1 MNEPATTLEICV
13 DDLTGVRAAVAGGA
27 DRLELCSALAL
38 GGLTPSAAFAAT
50 VVKGGVSVHAMV
62 RPRAGDFNYDD
73 DEIALI
79 ENDIARLAE
88 LGVSGV
94 VVGAADTGG
103 KLNERAL
110 ARFRETAKDIAIVLH
125 RAIDLAPDPVAAV
138 RIAAS
143 LGYDYVLTSRGATSA
158 IDGRLTI
165 ERMVTETRGALTI
178 IAGAGVTPENAAML
192 VRETGVRQIHASASR
207 PREWVDG
214 RIEDFGFASGP
225 RRVTEATLVAA
236 LKQAISH
243 D

>member
-13 DDLTGVRAAVAGGA
+13 DDLTGVSAAVAGGA

-38 GGLTPSAAFAAT
+38 GGLTPSQALTAAAVQA
-50 VVKGGVSVHAMV
+50 GVPVHAMV
-62 RPRAGDFNYDD
+62 RPRAGDLNYDE

-79 ENDIARLAE
+79 KNDIARLAE

-103 KLNERAL
+103 NLNERAL

-125 RAIDLAPDPVAAV
+125 RAIDLAPDPVAAA

-143 LGYDYVLTSRGATSA
+143 LGYDFVLTSGGATSA

-165 ERMVTETRGALTI
+165 GRMVAETRGVLTI
-178 IAGAGVTPENAAML
+178 VAGGGVTPENAATL
-192 VRETGVRQIHASASR
+192 VRETGVTQIHASASR
-207 PREWVDG
+207 PRDWTDP
-214 RIEDFGFASGP
+214 RIVDFGFAVGP
-225 RRVTEATLVAA
+225 RRVTETARVAA
-236 LKQAISH
+236 LKQAVAGI
-243 D
+243 